1 MSNEKK
7 MQKSPNSPA
16 NNSLLISPNRGLYLG
31 AGFGTRFH
39 AFHAVKVCIGI
50 DGNFGFRTGV
60 TADYE
65 RCRAVIVAPNQVHQI
80 NGRATRLALLYLQ
93 PETAESQ
100 QIAEIY
106 LDCGFSALPQTMVDA
121 LLRLT
126 GEYFKKD
133 CDEKSAPEL
142 CSNLI
147 QALAPAVSLK
157 QRFDWRV
164 TSALEYLRSTLGRR
178 LSTADIAKALRSSHS
193 RLAHLFKAQTGT
205 AVRHYRRWLRVCA
218 AIEQMAHTDSL
229 TDIAYASGFY
239 DSSDLAHAFRQM
251 LGIAPSRLFRNSLIA
266 QDKSAGENYK

>member
-7 MQKSPNSPA
+7 MPKSPNSPA
-16 NNSLLISPNRGLYLG
+16 NNSLLISSNRGLYLG
-31 AGFGTRFH
+31 AGFSTGFH

-50 DGNFGFRTGV
+50 DGNFGFRTSV

-65 RCRAVIVAPNQVHQI
+65 RCRAAIVAPNQVHQI
-80 NGRATRLALLYLQ
+80 NGRATRLALLYLR

-100 QIAEIY
+100 QIAETY
-106 LDCGFSALPQTMVDA
+106 LNRGASILPQTTVDA

-126 GEYFKKD
+126 DDHFEKD
-133 CDEKSAPEL
+133 YDKESAPEL

-147 QALAPAVSLK
+147 QTLAPAVSLR

-164 TSALEYLRSTLGRR
+164 TRALEYLRSTLDQG
-178 LSTADIAKALRSSHS
+178 LSTADIAEALRSSHS
-193 RLAHLFKAQTGT
+193 RLAHLFKAQTGI

-229 TDIAYASGFY
+229 TDIAYAAGFY
-239 DSSDLAHAFRQM
+239 DSSDLSHAFRQM
-251 LGIAPSRLFRNSLIA
+251 LGIAPSRLFRNSLVA
-266 QDKSAGENYK
+266 RYKSAGENYK

>member
-7 MQKSPNSPA
+7 IPKSTNTPA
-16 NNSLLISPNRGLYLG
+16 TNYLLISPNRGLYLG
-31 AGFGTRFH
+31 EGFSTRFH
-39 AFHAVKVCIGI
+39 VFPAVKLCIGI

-60 TADYE
+60 TDDYE
-65 RCRAVIVAPNQVHQI
+65 RCRAAIVAPNQVHQI
-80 NGRATRLALLYLQ
+80 KGRATRLALLYLQ

-100 QIAEIY
+100 QIAETY
-106 LDCGFSALPQTMVDA
+106 LDHGISTLPQSMADA

-126 GEYFKKD
+126 GEYFEKD
-133 CDEKSAPEL
+133 YDKESAPDL
-142 CSNLI
+142 CHKII
-147 QALAPAVSLK
+147 QTLVPVVSLK

-164 TSALEYLRSTLGRR
+164 KHTLENLRSMLDQR

-193 RLAHLFKAQTGT
+193 RLAHLFKAQMGT
-205 AVRHYRRWLRVCA
+205 AVRQYRRWLKVCA
-218 AIEQMAHTDSL
+218 AIEQMAHINSL
-229 TDIAYASGFY
+229 TDIAYATGFY